1 MEKKILNVRRTTLLI
16 SLCLSLLIYV
26 PISTQAIDVSDSEIL
41 LPADD
46 TLALQRISITVW
58 VKGTSGDVNGAS
70 VNISCPSGYFS
81 ATADVWATSTTDSN
95 GLVSFDWYAP
105 DTPTEISPINVTF
118 SADINS
124 GTDDFVVEKN
134 VTVHPIDFS
143 TSFMYANPTELY
155 ELHSASVTIYA
166 NTSIFPNRIEGVT
179 VDLICDEGIFLDTGT
194 ATTSVITNYWG
205 WVTVTWQA
213 NLSIIISSPLTVNL
227 TADLSYTGKIVSTS
241 LNEEIIV
248 NPMDINSSTLEVSD
262 TTVGGGYPVTVTA
275 RAVGDYGSVS
285 HTEVLLDA
293 LDGEFTNGETNIT
306 ALTDSNGYF
315 VTTWT
320 SPEVGTDLEIV
331 ITSIFRFPTTTLF
344 KELNVTIEVQAF
356 SHNFT
361 NILTY
366 SNATTATVG
375 DYVLLSMETFN
386 EIGQLVA
393 DANVTF
399 TAPAGVFIGSG
410 TDTIELIT
418 DATGSVSVVWDT
430 SNIIVPIGGFDY
442 HIDLSL
448 IKEYYNTN
456 SSVII
461 VHVNPDILTLE
472 TDSSATP
479 LSIVEGANVT
489 ITVHVTANGFDIEG
503 ATVQILAQ
511 AGVFEFSST
520 ETAAKNTDASGIVT
534 FIWIT
539 SSLTVTVERDFE
551 FSIQAS
557 LPGYTDSDVEYISI
571 TVEPDE
577 THSTGPTD
585 GDGLTTGE
593 KIGILLGAVGGV
605 LLIGTIAYM
614 VLKKKAV
621 N

>member
-1 MEKKILNVRRTTLLI
+1 MKIKTLNYRSTILFV

-26 PISTQAIDVSDSEIL
+26 PISTQAIDVSGSEIL

-46 TLALQRISITVW
+46 TLALQEISITVW
-58 VKGTSGDVNGAS
+58 ANGTSGDVNGAS
-70 VNISCPSGYFS
+70 VNISCTSGYFS
-81 ATADVWATSTTDSN
+81 ATADLWDVDTTDSN

-105 DTPTEISPINVTF
+105 DTPTEVSPINVTF
-118 SADINS
+118 SADITSDTNN
-124 GTDDFVVEKN
+124 FVVEKN

-155 ELHSASVTIYA
+155 ELHNASVTIYA
-166 NTSIFPNRIEGVT
+166 NSSIFPNRIEGVT
-179 VDLICDEGIFLDTGT
+179 VDLICDEGNFLDSGT
-194 ATTSVITNYWG
+194 ATTSVTTNYWG
-205 WVTVTWQA
+205 WVNVIWQA
-213 NLSIIISSPLTVNL
+213 NLSVIISNPLTVNL
-227 TADLSYTGKIVSTS
+227 TADLSYTGKIVSNS
-241 LNEEIIV
+241 LNEEIVV

-262 TTVGGGYPVTVTA
+262 TTVGGGYPVIVTA
-275 RAVGDYGSVS
+275 RAVGDYGPVS

-320 SPEVGTDLEIV
+320 SPEVGSPLEIV
-331 ITSIFRFPTTTLF
+331 ITSIFRFPTTILLN
-344 KELNVTIEVQAF
+344 ELNITIDVLAF

-361 NILTY
+361 NILLNA
-366 SNATTATVG
+366 NATTATVG
-375 DYVLLSMETFN
+375 EHILLSMETFN
-386 EIGQLVA
+386 EIGQPVA
-393 DANVTF
+393 YANATF
-399 TAPAGVFIGSG
+399 TAPAGTFIGSG

-418 DATGSVSVVWDT
+418 DAAGSVSVVWDT
-430 SNIIVPIGGFDY
+430 SDISAPIGGFDY

-456 SSVII
+456 SSVIT
-461 VHVNPDILTLE
+461 VHVNPDVLTLE
-472 TDSSATP
+472 TASSADP
-479 LSIVEGANVT
+479 LSIIKGANVT
-489 ITVHVTANGFDIEG
+489 ITVHVTANGLDIEG

-511 AGVFEFSST
+511 AGVFEYSST
-520 ETAAKNTDASGIVT
+520 EIASKNTDASGIVIFT
-534 FIWIT
+534 WIT
-539 SSLTVTVERDFE
+539 SSMTVTVERDFE

-557 LPGYTDSDVEYISI
+557 LPGYTYSDVEYISI

-577 THSTGPTD
+577 TQTTDPPD

-593 KIGILLGAVGGV
+593 KLGILLGAVGGV
-605 LLIGTIAYM
+605 LLIGTIVYM

>member
-1 MEKKILNVRRTTLLI
+1 MNKKTLINKSTILFV

-26 PISTQAIDVSDSEIL
+26 PISSQAIDVSDSEIL
-41 LPADD
+41 LPADN

-58 VKGTSGDVNGAS
+58 AKGTSGDVNGAS

-81 ATADVWATSTTDSN
+81 ATADVWDEDTTDSN
-95 GLVSFDWYAP
+95 GLVSFYWYAP

-118 SADINS
+118 SANITSDIDN
-124 GTDDFVVEKN
+124 FVVEKN
-134 VTVHPIDFS
+134 ITVHPIDFS

-155 ELHSASVTIYA
+155 ELHNASITVYA

-179 VDLICDEGIFLDTGT
+179 VDLICDEGNFLDSGT
-194 ATTSVITNYWG
+194 ATTSVTTNYWG
-205 WVTVTWQA
+205 WVTVNWQA
-213 NLSIIISSPLTVNL
+213 NLSIIISNPITVNL

-262 TTVGGGYPVTVTA
+262 TTVGGGYPVTVTS
-275 RAVGDYGSVS
+275 RAVGDYGPVS
-285 HTEVLLDA
+285 YTEVLLDA

-344 KELNVTIEVQAF
+344 KEINVTIEVQAF

-366 SNATTATVG
+366 TNTTTATVG
-375 DYVLLSMETFN
+375 DYILLSMETFN

-393 DANVTF
+393 DTNVTF
-399 TAPAGVFIGSG
+399 NAPAGTFVGSG

-430 SNIIVPIGGFDY
+430 SNIIAPIGGFDY
-442 HIDLSL
+442 LIDLTL

-456 SSVII
+456 SSSIT
-461 VHVNPDILTLE
+461 VHVNPDVLTLE
-472 TDSSATP
+472 TASSADP
-479 LSIVEGANVT
+479 LSIIKGANVT
-489 ITVHVTANGFDIEG
+489 ITVHVTANGLDIEG

-511 AGVFEFSST
+511 AGVFEYSST
-520 ETAAKNTDASGIVT
+520 EIASKNTDASGIVT
-534 FIWIT
+534 FTWIT
-539 SSLTVTVERDFE
+539 NSMTVTVERDFE

-577 THSTGPTD
+577 AQTTDPPD

-605 LLIGTIAYM
+605 LLIGTIVYM

>member
-1 MEKKILNVRRTTLLI
+1 MDKKKLSNRSTILFV

-26 PISTQAIDVSDSEIL
+26 PISSQAIDVSDSEIL

-58 VKGTSGDVNGAS
+58 AKGTSGDVNGAL

-81 ATADVWATSTTDSN
+81 ATLDVWETDTTDSN
-95 GLVSFDWYAP
+95 GLVSFHWYAP
-105 DTPTEISPINVTF
+105 DTPTEISPIIVTF
-118 SADINS
+118 SADITS
-124 GTDDFVVEKN
+124 DTDNFIVEKN
-134 VTVHPIDFS
+134 ITVHPIDFS

-155 ELHSASVTIYA
+155 ELHNASVTVYA
-166 NTSIFPNRIEGVT
+166 NTSIFPNRIEDVT
-179 VDLICDEGIFLDTGT
+179 VDLICDEGIFLDSGT
-194 ATTSVITNYWG
+194 ATTSVTTNYWG

-227 TADLSYTGKIVSTS
+227 TADLSYTGKTVSTS

-248 NPMDINSSTLEVSD
+248 NPMDIDSSTLEVSD

-315 VTTWT
+315 VTMWT

-344 KELNVTIEVQAF
+344 KEINVTIEVQAF

-393 DANVTF
+393 DVNVTF
-399 TAPAGVFIGSG
+399 TAPAGTFIGSG

-418 DATGSVSVVWDT
+418 DVTGSVSVVWDT
-430 SNIIVPIGGFDY
+430 SNIIAPIGGFDY

-456 SSVII
+456 TSVII
-461 VHVNPDILTLE
+461 IHVNPDVLTLE
-472 TDSSATP
+472 TVSSTDP
-479 LSIVEGANVT
+479 LSIIKGANVT
-489 ITVHVTANGFDIEG
+489 ITVHVTANGLNIEG

-511 AGVFEFSST
+511 AGIFEYSST
-520 ETAAKNTDASGIVT
+520 EIVAKNTNASGIVT
-534 FIWIT
+534 FTWIT
-539 SSLTVTVERDFE
+539 SSMTVTVERDFE

-577 THSTGPTD
+577 TQTTD
-585 GDGLTTGE
+585 PPNGDGLTTGE
-593 KIGILLGAVGGV
+593 KLGILLGAVGGV
-605 LLIGTIAYM
+605 LLIGTIVYM

>member
-26 PISTQAIDVSDSEIL
+26 PISTHAIDVSDSEIL